1 MMNEQ
6 KQMQG
11 RKRSYSDSI
20 FILIWS
26 SIFNQTSPS
35 LPPSLNV
42 ALLNQWL
49 EIHSEG
55 NNIEILSTLP
65 NKKR

>member
-1 MMNEQ
+1 MVLNIIKIPKIKIQYSSKIMMNEQ

-11 RKRSYSDSI
+11 RKRSYSDSTSI
-20 FILIWS
+20 PIRS

-42 ALLNQWL
+42 ALLNQ
-49 EIHSEG
+49 
-55 NNIEILSTLP
+55 
-65 NKKR
+65 